1 VRNIPSLYVLIEPD
15 ACDALPQVGLDPGA
29 DVVRKRDD
37 PSAGSFHTLVYL
49 ALEEACVA
57 LDDRGAYRRSMSDL
71 NRLPAPPWH
80 FRGLSSPPPLL
91 LWVAAGNASR
101 QAPFGGSLQ
110 MRGTDF
116 WGLP

>member
-1 VRNIPSLYVLIEPD
+1 VTHVGELGLLAFALLAQLSLGIGGGGVCRV
-15 ACDALPQVGLDPGA
+15 AAL
-29 DVVRKRDD
+29 
-37 PSAGSFHTLVYL
+37 
-49 ALEEACVA
+49 
-57 LDDRGAYRRSMSDL
+57 
-71 NRLPAPPWH
+71 
-80 FRGLSSPPPLL
+80 LSSPPPLL